1 MATNFK
7 RVDAL
12 VDAAMKTGLL
22 ALGNDVKKRAIVL
35 APKDSGTLR
44 QSAKIES
51 KPNSVIVSF
60 NTPYARRRHYEN
72 YLHPSTKLYLNN
84 ALRSVKNVTKYFK
97 KAF

>member
-1 MATNFK
+1 MATDFK

-12 VDAAMKTGLL
+12 VNTAMTTGLT
-22 ALGNDVKKRAIVL
+22 ALGNDIRKRAIVL

-44 QSAKIES
+44 QSAKVES
-51 KPNSVIVSF
+51 KPDSVIVSF

-72 YLHPSTKLYLNN
+72 LLHPSTKLYLNN
-84 ALRSVKNVTKYFK
+84 ALKSITNVSKYFK